1 MDWFELDLLFGYTH
15 QIAYSSLSVFSPIS
29 LDVDRLMGEQFPVEP
44 VEERHEE
51 VLFTLEP
58 DVVISEVERP
68 SKTSSLCE
76 HEEIFS
82 ISNEAQKN

>member
-1 MDWFELDLLFGYTH
+1 
-15 QIAYSSLSVFSPIS
+15 
-29 LDVDRLMGEQFPVEP
+29 MGEQFPVEP

-82 ISNEAQKN
+82 ISNEAQNN